1 LEFDKKDLNSQN
13 IIIRERL
20 EEKEREANVMTQEV
34 ERLESELRRIR
45 QDGES
50 NKDDLLNQI
59 DRLKFKVEETDRC
72 G

>member
-1 LEFDKKDLNSQN
+1 
-13 IIIRERL
+13 
-20 EEKEREANVMTQEV
+20 MTQEV